1 MSMKARFYEEVDD
14 FFIIAYPF
22 LLAREAENNLLLK
35 ILISL
40 KEKIHDIGKERP
52 LLFSLTD
59 NDDVKLIALRTPPH
73 DIIISYIDDLNSI
86 EVLVKELLKRNE
98 KLPGVLSFME
108 AADKFAELWCE
119 NNSLKP
125 TLLRKERIYKL
136 EKVSKDP
143 IGNKKFYVASKIHQ
157 TIVLKWVEE
166 MLKEALT
173 DATEDD
179 IERTTNQLREEFE
192 ENKSKM
198 FLLFD
203 NNEPVSMVR
212 KAGKTPN
219 GNFVNLVYTP
229 PSLRRKGYATECV
242 AKLSKQ
248 LLEEGNKYCFL
259 FTDLSNPTSNSIY
272 QKIGYRTVIDENHY
286 KFLKK

>member
-1 MSMKARFYEEVDD
+1 MSMEARFYEEVDD
-14 FFIIAYPF
+14 FYDIAYPF
-22 LLAREAENNLLLK
+22 LLAREAENNLLLS
-35 ILISL
+35 LLNSL
-40 KEKIHDIGKERP
+40 KENINHYEKEMP

-59 NDDVKLIALRTPPH
+59 HDDVKLIALRTPPH
-73 DIIISYIDDLNSI
+73 DIIISYIDDLNYI
-86 EVLVKELLKRNE
+86 EVLVEELLKRNE
-98 KLPGVLSFME
+98 KLPGVLSFKE

-119 NNSLKP
+119 ENSLKP
-125 TLLRKERIYKL
+125 NLFRKERIYKL
-136 EKVSKDP
+136 EEVSKDT
-143 IGNKKFYVASKIHQ
+143 IGTKKFSVASKTHQ
-157 TIVLKWVEE
+157 TIVLKWAGE
-166 MLKEALT
+166 MLKEALADT
-173 DATEDD
+173 TEED
-179 IERTTNQLREEFE
+179 IERLTNNLKNEFE

-212 KAGKTPN
+212 KSGRTPN

-272 QKIGYRTVIDENHY
+272 QKIGYRPVIDENHY
-286 KFLKK
+286 KFLTK

>member
-1 MSMKARFYEEVDD
+1 MSMEARFYEEVDD
-14 FFIIAYPF
+14 FYDIAYPF
-22 LLAREAENNLLLK
+22 LLAREAENNLLLS
-35 ILISL
+35 ILNSL
-40 KEKIHDIGKERP
+40 KENIHRYGKKMP

-59 NDDVKLIALRTPPH
+59 HDDVKLIALRTPPH
-73 DIIISYIDDLNSI
+73 DIIISYVDDLNFI
-86 EVLVKELLKRNE
+86 EVLVEELLKRNE
-98 KLPGVLSFME
+98 KLPGVLSFKE
-108 AADKFAELWCE
+108 AADKFTELWCE
-119 NNSLKP
+119 KNSLKP
-125 TLLRKERIYKL
+125 NLFRKERIFKL
-136 EKVSKDP
+136 EEVSKDT
-143 IGNKKFYVASKIHQ
+143 IGTKKFSVASKTHQ
-157 TIVLKWVEE
+157 TIVLKWAEE
-166 MLKEALT
+166 MIKEALADT
-173 DATEDD
+173 TEED
-179 IERTTNQLREEFE
+179 IERLTNNLKNEFE

-212 KAGKTPN
+212 KAGRTPN

-272 QKIGYRTVIDENHY
+272 KKIGYKPVIDENHY
-286 KFLKK
+286 KFLTK